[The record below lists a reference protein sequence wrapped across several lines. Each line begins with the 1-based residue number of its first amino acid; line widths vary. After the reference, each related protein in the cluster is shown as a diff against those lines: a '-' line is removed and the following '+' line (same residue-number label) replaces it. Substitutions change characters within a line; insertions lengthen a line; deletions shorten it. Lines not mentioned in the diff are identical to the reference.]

1 MTEKV
6 MDNKIEEKSAGTG
19 RGRIVLS
26 SVEGAKLRKLQEIIG
41 YRYQNEAL
49 LFQALS
55 HSSFANEHKSEG
67 YHDNERLEFLGDSV
81 LEVCSSDFLY
91 RKYPEMPEGDL
102 TKFRASIVCEPTL
115 ALCARQFGLP
125 EYLLLGKGEE
135 HTGGRRRNSIVSD
148 ALEAVI
154 GSIYL
159 DGGFVPAKAFIDRF
173 IMDDAEHKK
182 LFVDSKTI
190 LQEVVQREPGT
201 EMEYRL
207 TGEEGPD
214 HDKHFS
220 VRVRIGEKEYGEG
233 SGSTKKAA
241 EQEAAYHT
249 LLMLKEEGVSLS

>member
-1 MTEKV
+1 MTEKA
-6 MDNKIEEKSAGTG
+6 IHISSEEAG
-19 RGRIVLS
+19 
-26 SVEGAKLRKLQEIIG
+26 KLARLQEIIG
-41 YRYQNEAL
+41 YTYKNRAL

-55 HSSFANEHKSEG
+55 HSSFANEHKEEG
-67 YHDNERLEFLGDSV
+67 FRDNERLEFLGDSV

-91 RKYPEMPEGDL
+91 RKYPKMPEGDL

-125 EYLLLGKGEE
+125 DYLLLGKGEE

-159 DGGFVPAKAFIDRF
+159 DGGFEPARTFIDRF

-190 LQEVVQREPGT
+190 LQEVVQRNPDT
-201 EMEYRL
+201 EMEYEL

-220 VRVRIGEKEYGEG
+220 VLVKIGEKEYGEG
-233 SGSTKKAA
+233 TGSTKKAA
-241 EQEAAYHT
+241 EQEAAYNT
-249 LLMLKEEGVSLS
+249 LLMLKKEGVSLT